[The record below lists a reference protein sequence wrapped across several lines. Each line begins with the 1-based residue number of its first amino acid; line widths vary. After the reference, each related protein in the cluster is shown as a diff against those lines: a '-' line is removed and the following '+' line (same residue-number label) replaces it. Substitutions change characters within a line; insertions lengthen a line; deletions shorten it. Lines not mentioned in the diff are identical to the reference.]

1 MDPQQAI
8 IERIIQ
14 QALAVRTGPAP
25 APGGPGECRV
35 PVGVSNRHVHL
46 GRTDLDALFGPG
58 ATLTRKKAMKQP
70 GQFAAEETVTLRG
83 PKGEL
88 ARVRVLGPVRS
99 ETQVEV
105 SVADGFVLGLTPP
118 LRMSGDLEGTPGVEL
133 VGPRGRVQLEQG
145 LMVAR
150 RHLHLLPATAAR
162 LGLAQGQEVELDV
175 AGPRGGVL
183 GRVVVRVADASAT
196 ELHLDVEEANAFGIK
211 NDDQLR
217 LRRD

>member
-1 MDPQQAI
+1 
-8 IERIIQ
+8 
-14 QALAVRTGPAP
+14 
-25 APGGPGECRV
+25 
-35 PVGVSNRHVHL
+35 
-46 GRTDLDALFGPG
+46 
-58 ATLTRKKAMKQP
+58 
-70 GQFAAEETVTLRG
+70 
-83 PKGEL
+83 
-88 ARVRVLGPVRS
+88 
-99 ETQVEV
+99 
-105 SVADGFVLGLTPP
+105 
-118 LRMSGDLEGTPGVEL
+118 
-133 VGPRGRVQLEQG
+133 VQLEQG